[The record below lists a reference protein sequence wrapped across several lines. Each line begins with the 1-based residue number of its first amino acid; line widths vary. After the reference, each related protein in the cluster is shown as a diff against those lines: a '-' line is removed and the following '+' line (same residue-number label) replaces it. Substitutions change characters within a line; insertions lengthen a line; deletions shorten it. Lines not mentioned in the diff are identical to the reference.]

1 VERDH
6 ARELL
11 PVAYIRACIPP
22 SRTDA
27 LLSRAQSKFV
37 EIRYRGPDQVARSP
51 CDRIIPRVLVQLGEL
66 RGVIYASDRSGDGV
80 KRTYIHFMERPP
92 MLACNAGGDQLYIVG
107 GNYRVTS
114 RGIEG

>member
-1 VERDH
+1 M
-6 ARELL
+6 
-11 PVAYIRACIPP
+11 AYIRARVAPLQ
-22 SRTDA
+22 TDA

-37 EIRYRGPDQVARSP
+37 EIRHRRPDQVVRSS

-92 MLACNAGGDQLYIVG
+92 MLACNARGDQLYIIG
-107 GNYRVTS
+107 GGYRVTR